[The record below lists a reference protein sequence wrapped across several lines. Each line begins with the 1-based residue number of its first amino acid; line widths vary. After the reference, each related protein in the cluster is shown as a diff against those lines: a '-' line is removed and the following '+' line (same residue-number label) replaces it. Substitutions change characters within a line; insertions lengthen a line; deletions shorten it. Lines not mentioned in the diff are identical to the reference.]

1 MEQGHEIEER
11 EQEVAISELK
21 SLGLSTYEALTFH
34 ALATHREMTAA
45 DLCKE
50 TGIPDSKIY
59 QTLAGLEEKGMIV
72 VQKTRPSLYR
82 TMRPE
87 EAMSNLRRRL
97 EEEHRHRL
105 EGLEKMTSKLSDL
118 YENVGNGEEV
128 ELAYIIKG
136 IRAITMRAK
145 SLIKNARRSLMLFVP
160 DREIWQELEGEVAD
174 AIKRGIELELGIT
187 GDVDEN
193 SIIQQLPEE
202 VNVKRLGCYC
212 LVLVADG
219 RTMINVRD
227 WSQDKAVALLTQ
239 EPTMIRFASEYF
251 SNPSCCLDIK

>member
-1 MEQGHEIEER
+1 MVQRQEIEER
-11 EQEVAISELK
+11 KREDAISELR

-34 ALATHREMTAA
+34 ALSTHREMTAA

-59 QTLAGLEEKGMIV
+59 QTLEGLEEKGMIA

-97 EEEHRHRL
+97 EEEHRRRL
-105 EGLEKMTSKLSDL
+105 EGLEKMASKLSDL
-118 YENVGNGEEV
+118 YENVGDGEEV
-128 ELAYIIKG
+128 ELAYIVRG

-160 DREIWQELEGEVAD
+160 DSEIWQELDDDVAN
-174 AIKRGIELELGIT
+174 AIKRGIGLELGIT
-187 GDVDEN
+187 GDIDEN
-193 SIIQQLPEE
+193 SIIQQLPDK
-202 VNVKRLGCYC
+202 VNVKRIGCYC
-212 LVLVADG
+212 FVLVVDG
-219 RTMINVRD
+219 KTMINVRD
-227 WSQDKAVALLTQ
+227 WSKDKAVALLTQ